1 MISCVVKSYIIY
13 ISIIYFCFLSECHV
27 TAPPTLTGRSPGA
40 RRDLKSPGGEVGAVV
55 EIGAETGGGREIGDI
70 GVTPQR
76 AATPVRLIINVILI
90 IKTSL
95 LSLQTPAMTEAK
107 GEETERK
114 KDFQRLRGWPR

>member
-1 MISCVVKSYIIY
+1 M
-13 ISIIYFCFLSECHV
+13 
-27 TAPPTLTGRSPGA
+27 
-40 RRDLKSPGGEVGAVV
+40 
-55 EIGAETGGGREIGDI
+55 IGAETGGGREIGDI

-76 AATPVRLIINVILI
+76 AATPVRLIINVISI